1 MTSTAAASTAAP
13 LGYDD
18 LPELL
23 ALLRRDAKH
32 DPSAAS
38 TIDLHWVL
46 YDRVLN
52 VAPATADDPGRDRLL
67 LSKGHGPASYYAVL
81 AAKGFIPPAELAGV
95 GSFGSPLGHHPDAA
109 LIRGV
114 EIASGSLGHGLPI
127 AVGRALALRATGRTT
142 PRVVCV
148 IGDGELAEGS
158 NHEAI
163 ALAGRLGLDRLIAI
177 AVDNGSATYGWPGGI
192 AARFAVEGWTTAEAH
207 TGDHDALERAI
218 LAGEPG
224 RPHAVVARAEA

>member
-1 MTSTAAASTAAP
+1 MTSIAASP
-13 LGYDD
+13 PVSLGYDD

-23 ALLRRDAKH
+23 ALLRSDAKH

-38 TIDLHWVL
+38 TVDLHWVL

-52 VAPATADDPGRDRLL
+52 VTPATAADAGRDRLL

-81 AAKGFIPPAELAGV
+81 AAKGFIPVGQLAGF
-95 GSFGSPLGHHPDAA
+95 GSFDSPLGHHPDAA
-109 LIRGV
+109 LITGV

-127 AVGRALALRATGRTT
+127 AVGRALALRARSRTG

-177 AVDNGSATYGWPGGI
+177 AVDNGSATHGWPGGI
-192 AARFAVEGWTTAEAH
+192 ASRFAIEGWTTAEARAN
-207 TGDHDALERAI
+207 DHDALERAI
-218 LAGEPG
+218 LAGVAG
-224 RPHAVVARAEA
+224 RPHAVVACVEA